1 MGYPCPSSACIDA
14 CCTILTGEIERRRD
28 WATPDAIVSQ
38 WFHNQLNTLY
48 CAWWPQGEVEIVSLS
63 ADTQKAAWAVAVK
76 WSDRYCD
83 RLEELKSVINFC
95 HSNRLVNVL
104 VTSKS
109 KALICRV
116 DDGTIEFVP
125 ASLYC
130 YTLGFNAIHSKQIR
144 DAESRFVYSSER
156 M

>member
-1 MGYPCPSSACIDA
+1 MRAALFSPVKSSD
-14 CCTILTGEIERRRD
+14 
-28 WATPDAIVSQ
+28 DAIGPLAETAIFSQ

-48 CAWWPQGEVEIVSLS
+48 YARWPEGEVDIVSLS
-63 ADTQKAAWAVAVK
+63 ADTQKAAWAVEVK

-83 RLEELKSVINFC
+83 RLEELQSVINFC
-95 HSNRLVNVL
+95 HSNGLVNVL

-109 KALICRV
+109 KALICKV
-116 DDGTIEFVP
+116 GDVTIEFVP

-130 YTLGFNAIHSKQIR
+130 YTVGFNAIHSKPIR
-144 DAESRFVYSSER
+144 DAESRFVYASER

>member
-1 MGYPCPSSACIDA
+1 MRAALFSPVKSSD
-14 CCTILTGEIERRRD
+14 
-28 WATPDAIVSQ
+28 DAIGPLAETAIFSQ

-48 CAWWPQGEVEIVSLS
+48 YARWPEGEVDIVSLS
-63 ADTQKAAWAVAVK
+63 ADTQKAAWAVEVK

-83 RLEELKSVINFC
+83 RLEELQSVINFC
-95 HSNRLVNVL
+95 HSNGLVNVM

-109 KALICRV
+109 KALICKV
-116 DDGTIEFVP
+116 DDVTIEFVP

-130 YTLGFNAIHSKQIR
+130 YTVGFNAIHSKPIR
-144 DAESRFVYSSER
+144 DAESRFVYASER

>member
-1 MGYPCPSSACIDA
+1 MRAALFSPVKSSD
-14 CCTILTGEIERRRD
+14 
-28 WATPDAIVSQ
+28 DAIGPRAETAIFSQ

-48 CAWWPQGEVEIVSLS
+48 YAWWPEGEVDIVSLS
-63 ADTQKAAWAVAVK
+63 ADTQKAAWAVEVK

-83 RLEELKSVINFC
+83 RLEELQSVINFC
-95 HSNRLVNVL
+95 HSNGLVNVL

-109 KALICRV
+109 KALICKV
-116 DDGTIEFVP
+116 DDVTIEFVP

-130 YTLGFNAIHSKQIR
+130 YTVGFNAIHSNPIR
-144 DAESRFVYSSER
+144 DAESRFVYASER